1 MKIMRIYIPTN
12 DIKAF
17 WEHFAPMGLISL
29 YASIG
34 AWGGQI
40 YLVDLT
46 YERNYT
52 VEEAAKIMEEVL
64 EWARP
69 CPL

>member
-1 MKIMRIYIPTN
+1 MRIYIPTN

-34 AWGGQI
+34 AWGGSN
-40 YLVDLT
+40 LLS
-46 YERNYT
+46 R
-52 VEEAAKIMEEVL
+52 L
-64 EWARP
+64 G
-69 CPL
+69 L